1 MGVFME
7 TKRTLVEKRIL
18 FSLIYRHSYYCSK
31 TRIKIDRGSMMS
43 RSPEDWIGKKES
55 CRDRLDPSHA
65 GRIAAMLDRPLSQ
78 EGDVLEPL
86 WHWAFFQIPVPPS
99 ETGPDGHIAPG
110 GFLPKSEG
118 NTRMWA
124 GGRVQFHQPLIIGQ
138 PAQRESRIKAVNEK
152 NGRSGK
158 LLFVTVEHEYRQNGE
173 LCLSE
178 EQDIVYK
185 APAAPRL
192 SLDKP
197 VAEAQWS
204 QPVKPSPLLLFRYS
218 AVTFNGH
225 RIHYDHPYTT
235 REEGYLDL
243 VVHGPLIATLMVQAF
258 VDSNPDLRPVR
269 LSYRGLRP
277 LTVNKS
283 FRVEG
288 RLADE
293 GKALLWA
300 ANEDG
305 PGHEAELEFEEKR

>member
-1 MGVFME
+1 
-7 TKRTLVEKRIL
+7 
-18 FSLIYRHSYYCSK
+18 
-31 TRIKIDRGSMMS
+31 MS

-204 QPVKPSPLLLFRYS
+204 QTVKPSPLLLFRYS

>member
-1 MGVFME
+1 
-7 TKRTLVEKRIL
+7 
-18 FSLIYRHSYYCSK
+18 
-31 TRIKIDRGSMMS
+31 MS
-43 RSPEDWIGKKES
+43 SSPEGWIGRQES
-55 CRDRLDPSHA
+55 CKDRLDPSHA
-65 GRIAAMLDRPLSQ
+65 GRIAAMLDRPFPG
-78 EGDVLEPL
+78 EGDDLAAL

-99 ETGPDGHIAPG
+99 ATGPDGHIAPG

-124 GGRVQFHQPLIIGQ
+124 GGRVNFFQPLTIGQ
-138 PAQRESRIKAVNEK
+138 PAERQSSIKAINEK
-152 NGRSGK
+152 TGRSGK
-158 LLFVTVEHEYRQNGE
+158 LLFVTVGHEYRQNGV

-185 APAAPRL
+185 APAPPRL

-204 QPVKPSPLLLFRYS
+204 QSVQPSPLLLFRYS

-235 REEGYLDL
+235 EKEGYPDL
-243 VVHGPLIATLMVQAF
+243 VVHGPMIATLMVQAF
-258 VDSNPDLRPVR
+258 VDSNPGLTPVS

-277 LTVNKS
+277 LTVDKS
-283 FRVEG
+283 FQVAGRIEG
-288 RLADE
+288 D
-293 GKALLWA
+293 GHALLWA

-305 PGHEAELEFEEKR
+305 PAHEAELVFKENK

>member
-1 MGVFME
+1 
-7 TKRTLVEKRIL
+7 
-18 FSLIYRHSYYCSK
+18 
-31 TRIKIDRGSMMS
+31 MS

-78 EGDVLEPL
+78 EGDILEPL

>member
-1 MGVFME
+1 M
-7 TKRTLVEKRIL
+7 
-18 FSLIYRHSYYCSK
+18 SK
-31 TRIKIDRGSMMS
+31 T
-43 RSPEDWIGKKES
+43 PEDWIGKQES
-55 CRDRLDPSHA
+55 CVDALDTSLA
-65 GRIAAMLDRPLSQ
+65 GRIAAMLARPFPQKDSAL
-78 EGDVLEPL
+78 GHL

-99 ETGPDGHIAPG
+99 GTGPDGHIAPG
-110 GFLPKSEG
+110 EFLPKSEG

-124 GGRVQFHQPLIIGQ
+124 GGRVEFHQPLLTGQ
-138 PAQRESRIKAVNEK
+138 DAERQSRIKSVTEK

-158 LLFVTVEHEYRQNGE
+158 LLFVTVEHHYRQNGQ

-185 APAAPRL
+185 APAAPKL

-204 QPVKPSPLLLFRYS
+204 EEINPSPLLLFRYS

-225 RIHYDHPYTT
+225 RIHYDRPYTT
-235 REEGYLDL
+235 EVEGYPDL

-258 VDSNPDLRPVR
+258 LDANPGRTPVR

-277 LTVNKS
+277 LTVNKP
-283 FRVEG
+283 FNVEG
-288 RLADE
+288 RINED
-293 GKALLWA
+293 GKATLWA

-305 PGHEAELEFEEKR
+305 PAHEAEIEFKENNA

>member
-1 MGVFME
+1 
-7 TKRTLVEKRIL
+7 
-18 FSLIYRHSYYCSK
+18 
-31 TRIKIDRGSMMS
+31 MMS

-78 EGDVLEPL
+78 EGDILEPL

>member
-1 MGVFME
+1 
-7 TKRTLVEKRIL
+7 
-18 FSLIYRHSYYCSK
+18 
-31 TRIKIDRGSMMS
+31 MS

-288 RLADE
+288 RLADK